1 MNIIDIAVKRPVTV
15 LMFTLAIVIFGM
27 VSLSNLAVNLLPEL
41 SYPTL
46 TIRTDYEGAAPGEVE
61 QLVTKPIE
69 EAIGVVKNVKSVESV
84 SKAGQSDVILEFEW
98 GTKMDLAGLEVR
110 EKLDVLQ
117 LPLDVEKP
125 LLLRFNPSLDPIIKF
140 GLGVET
146 LTDEVTSTPVAL
158 DVNSMKRLRTYA
170 NEQIK
175 RKLESVSG
183 VASVQIGG
191 GLENEVQVLIDQQ
204 KASQLNIS
212 IEDIIQR
219 LQQENV
225 NTAGGRVE
233 DGPQEFLVRTLNQF
247 QSLDEMRNLFIAN
260 RNGRNI
266 RLSDIALVQD
276 AYKER
281 DSITRFDGFEGIE
294 IAIYKEGDANT
305 VQVAENVARRLTRIR
320 DDFPDGYVMKK
331 VYDQSI
337 FIGSAIEEVKS
348 AGIIGGLL
356 AMIILF
362 FFLKN
367 IWPTLII
374 SVSIPVSIIATFN
387 LMNGYDISL
396 NIMSLGGIALAIGLL
411 VDNSIV
417 VLENIDRHKRTAT
430 SPLEAASKGAKEVS
444 SAIFASTLT
453 TMAVFFP
460 LVFVEGIAGQL
471 FSDQALTVT
480 FALIASLFV
489 ALSIIPTMA
498 AREKHKATP
507 VPLGDENQA
516 PKPAPTTLK
525 GKVGAGV
532 TWLPKLIVRIVFY
545 YLPLLVVSI
554 LSAVVKVL
562 SKGFSFIIKPFLWVF
577 DKVYQ
582 VLETAYYKA
591 IHRALK
597 APVLVL
603 TAILLVSL
611 GSLGLVNK
619 LGVELIPSMSQ
630 GEFFIEM
637 TQPTGSRLESSDA
650 VLEQTALFA
659 KTQPGVA
666 RTYSLAGTGSLLN
679 ASTAQGGDHWGKIN
693 VVMESDAS
701 LAQEEQVKSNIRQY
715 LRQYPSVTAKFG
727 KPELFSF
734 STPLEIELI
743 GYDLATL
750 QKYSNKLIELLSTSG
765 RFVDVKS
772 TLESG
777 NPEMRINFDHAKLA
791 QLGLTAPQ
799 VANLISA
806 KVGGEVASKY
816 TIDDRKVD
824 ILVRNQDQQR
834 DSIDDISQM
843 IVNPGATL
851 PIPLNAVATIDIA
864 TGPSEITRVAQQR
877 VAIVSAN
884 LAYGDL
890 GEAVVHV
897 KELLPELK
905 LPLRI
910 QARISGQSEE
920 MEASFNS
927 LKLALLLAV
936 FLVYL
941 VMASQFES
949 LLHPFLIL
957 FTVPLACAGSIYGL
971 VITGTNVSVVVFIG
985 LIMLAGIVVN
995 NAIVLV
1001 DRINQL
1007 RAAGIEKT
1015 QAILDAASSRLR
1027 PILMTTL
1034 TTVLG
1039 LLPMVL
1045 GAGDGAEI
1053 RAPMAIT
1060 VIFGLLFATVLTL
1073 FLIPALYQLF
1083 DNKQFVDSAEQ
1094 DQPITDEDMAYE

>member
-1 MNIIDIAVKRPVTV
+1 MNIIDIAVKRPIAV
-15 LMFTLAIVIFGM
+15 LMFTVAIVIFGM

-61 QLVTKPIE
+61 QLVSKPIE

-110 EKLDVLQ
+110 EKLDILQ

-140 GLGVET
+140 GLG
-146 LTDEVTSTPVAL
+146 LKQQNSSDTSSTAL
-158 DVNSMKRLRTYA
+158 LDINGMKRLRSYA
-170 NEQIK
+170 DEQIK
-175 RKLESVSG
+175 RKLESVAG

-219 LQQENV
+219 LQEENV

-266 RLSDIALVQD
+266 RLSDIAQVND
-276 AYKER
+276 AYKQR
-281 DSITRFDGFEGIE
+281 DSITRFNGLEGIE

-305 VQVAENVARRLTRIR
+305 VQVAQNVEQRLKLIR
-320 DDFPDGYVMKK
+320 KDFPDSYVLNK

-348 AGIIGGLL
+348 AGLIGGLL
-356 AMIILF
+356 AMLILY

-387 LMNGYDISL
+387 LMNSYDISL

-417 VLENIDRHKRTAT
+417 VLENIDRHKRTAS
-430 SPLEAASKGAKEVS
+430 SPQEAASKGAKEVG

-460 LVFVEGIAGQL
+460 LVFVQGIAGQL

-480 FALIASLFV
+480 FALLASLLV

-498 AREKHKATP
+498 AREKDKQQSNRFLVSEEATKP
-507 VPLGDENQA
+507 VPKSLLGRGFYWV
-516 PKPAPTTLK
+516 K
-525 GKVGAGV
+525 
-532 TWLPKLIVRIVFY
+532 WLLSLIIKTIFY
-545 YLPLLVVSI
+545 YLPLLITLAIKLVFKLVAILLGFIFKPLLWSFDQVYGVVE
-554 LSAVVKVL
+554 K
-562 SKGFSFIIKPFLWVF
+562 
-577 DKVYQ
+577 
-582 VLETAYYKA
+582 AYYKA

-603 TAILLVSL
+603 LAILMVSA
-611 GSLGLVNK
+611 GSLSLVNK

-630 GEFFIEM
+630 GEFYIEI
-637 TQPTGSRLESSDA
+637 TQPTGSRLESTDQI
-650 VLEQTALFA
+650 LERTGLFVQTLP
-659 KTQPGVA
+659 QIE

-693 VVMESDAS
+693 VVMKPGSTS
-701 LAQEEQVKSNIRQY
+701 TQEEQVKSEIRQY
-715 LRQYPSVTAKFG
+715 LRQYPTATAKFG
-727 KPELFSF
+727 TPELFSF
-734 STPLEIELI
+734 STPLEVELI
-743 GYDLATL
+743 GYDLPTL
-750 QKYSNKLIELLSTSG
+750 QLYSDKLTQLLANSD

-772 TLESG
+772 TLEAG

-834 DSIDDISQM
+834 DSIEDIAQM

-884 LAYGDL
+884 IAYGDL
-890 GEAVVHV
+890 GEAVAHV

-936 FLVYL
+936 FLVYI

-971 VITGTNVSVVVFIG
+971 VLTGTHVSVVVFIG

-1007 RAAGIEKT
+1007 RAMGVEKT

-1045 GAGDGAEI
+1045 GAGEGAEI
-1053 RAPMAIT
+1053 RAPMAVT

-1073 FLIPALYQLF
+1073 FLIPAMYQLF
-1083 DNKQFVDSAEQ
+1083 DNKKF
-1094 DQPITDEDMAYE
+1094 DQATDQAMANTDEELAYE